1 LRLPEQI
8 ALAVKGHVDGM
19 EGTYVVGWAFDGGAS
34 AGKCHITVVGD
45 DSGQLVAEGTACIE
59 RPDLARIAS
68 GQTGIAFRIPLPDL
82 HGSESLRL
90 YADGVELPNSPVQI
104 GAGIFDG
111 HVWVTGD
118 QVHGWVTERAIR
130 RNPPMIILHDAEG
143 TECCRIQAEP
153 PGADEDPSFAPCRFS
168 GALDLHCFGRGE
180 LQLTAFANGERFA
193 QTSCRLSL
201 TGAVEHLSAE
211 RCAGWLLCPEAPARN
226 LALDIVRNGEH
237 IQTARCRI
245 ARPDVRGAY
254 PDCDTPGFDQAL
266 PARQAGSPETS
277 ILSLRLVQSNTDLFE
292 GPYVLGSR
300 LAVVDA
306 ARALSRMSNGAVPA
320 PIDSL
325 QRAVLQTAL
334 SDFLTKAR
342 AEAERI
348 FSRAP
353 ATQAADKSRRLAII
367 IPIFADLERTR
378 LCLDSVLRHRDRYD
392 HHLILVN
399 DASPEPGMEAL
410 LSSALSHPRVTVL
423 RNAANLGF
431 VKSVNRALALRHDGD
446 VLLLNSDTRVFRGGL
461 EEMQRVAHASPDIGT
476 VTAISNNATIFSY
489 PHTDLHP
496 EGLDDIDWETLA
508 GIALAENAGRVID
521 LPTGHGFCLL
531 IRGPVL
537 ARVGIFDEAFGRGYG
552 EENDFCARA
561 ADLGYR
567 NVAAPGA
574 FVEHSESKSF
584 AGEKPALLTSNLRL
598 LHARYAEYQASIFEY
613 ERRDDLRRGRWPLD
627 AARLERASDAGT
639 NFVLLVQNDLGGGTA
654 RAVAEIER
662 AVGFGGASKLALTC
676 LRDGR
681 IELVAAAPAIRAVF
695 APDEGAELIAL
706 LSRTRIEL
714 VLVHQVLGFTAGFI
728 KLLAAWLASRNAIF
742 YVHDYYTL
750 CPRVTMIN
758 AVGEFCEVA
767 DADVCSR
774 CVALAGRHEASRITD
789 ITPLQHRE
797 LFREFLGAFRHV
809 VAPSRAASVY
819 VEAVFP
825 KIDVLSIAH
834 PWIVAA
840 IPVPVRHG
848 PDQEIVLFGAIGKH
862 KGSAKLMDIAQLA
875 RLTWPSLRFL
885 VIGYT
890 DRDDDLLRLG
900 NVSITGTYGPADQA
914 AMVARARGR
923 LALFLSEWP
932 ETYSYTLTEALA
944 FGFLPLV
951 PDIGALAERVREA
964 GGGYI
969 FPVPI
974 SPHEVLQLIAD
985 IEAGLAEPCEAVP
998 APSLDPVDVTHQLY
1012 FAPSARE

>member
-1 LRLPEQI
+1 
-8 ALAVKGHVDGM
+8 M
-19 EGTYVVGWAFDGGAS
+19 EGTYVVGWAFDGGAG
-34 AGKCHITVVGD
+34 AGKCHITVVDD
-45 DSGQLVAEGTACIE
+45 DSGELIAEGTACIE

-68 GQTGIAFRIPLPDL
+68 GQTGIAFRIPLLDL
-82 HGSESLRL
+82 NGSERLRL
-90 YADGVELPNSPVQI
+90 YADGVELPNSPVQV
-104 GAGIFDG
+104 GPGIFDG

-118 QVHGWVTERAIR
+118 KVHGWVTERAER
-130 RNPPMIILHDAEG
+130 RDAPMIVLRDAGG

-153 PGADEDPSFAPCRFS
+153 AGAGEDPGFAPCRFS
-168 GALDLHCFGRGE
+168 GALGLHCFGRGE

-201 TGAVEHLSAE
+201 AGAIEHLSAD

-226 LALDIVRNGEH
+226 LAFDIVRDGVPV
-237 IQTARCRI
+237 QTARCRVT
-245 ARPDVRGAY
+245 RPDLHVAY

-266 PARQAGSPETS
+266 PARQAGSPES
-277 ILSLRLVQSNTDLFE
+277 CVLSMRLVQSSAELFD

-300 LAVVDA
+300 LGVVDA
-306 ARALSRMSNGAVPA
+306 ARALSRLSNGGSPE
-320 PIDSL
+320 PLDSL

-334 SDFLTKAR
+334 SDFLVKAR
-342 AEAERI
+342 SESHRR

-353 ATQAADKSRRLAII
+353 ATQVAEKRGRLDII
-367 IPIFADLERTR
+367 IPVYADLHRTR
-378 LCLDSVLRHRDRYD
+378 LCLDSVLRHRDPYD

-399 DASPEPGMEAL
+399 DASPQPGMEAL
-410 LSSALSHPRVTVL
+410 LSGLLSQPRVTLL

-431 VKSVNRALALRHDGD
+431 VQSVNRALALSRDGD
-446 VLLLNSDTRVFRGGL
+446 VLLLNADTRVFRGGL

-489 PHTDLHP
+489 PHADLHLDR
-496 EGLDDIDWETLA
+496 LDDIEWDSLA
-508 GIALAENAGRVID
+508 GIALAENAGRIID
-521 LPTGHGFCLL
+521 VPTGHGFCLL
-531 IRGPVL
+531 IRRQVL
-537 ARVGIFDEAFGRGYG
+537 ARVGILDEAFGRGYG

-561 ADLGYR
+561 ADIGYR

-584 AGEKPALLTSNLRL
+584 AGDKQALLAKNLRL
-598 LHARYAEYQASIFEY
+598 LHARYPEYAAAIFEY

-627 AARLERASDAGT
+627 AARLERASDSGT
-639 NFVLLVQNDLGGGTA
+639 SFVLLVQNDLGGGTA

-662 AVGFGGASKLALTC
+662 AVGFGGASRLALTC

-681 IELVAAAPAIRAVF
+681 FELVAAAPAIRAVF

-706 LSRTRIEL
+706 LSRTSIEL

-728 KLLAAWLASRNAIF
+728 KRLGAWLAGRNAIF
-742 YVHDYYTL
+742 YVHDYYPL

-789 ITPLQHRE
+789 ITPLQHRD
-797 LFREFLGAFRHV
+797 LFREFLGTFRRV
-809 VAPSRAASVY
+809 VAPSRAASGY

-825 KIDVLSIAH
+825 RIDVLSIPH
-834 PWIVAA
+834 PWIAA
-840 IPVPVRHG
+840 ATPVPVRQG

-862 KGSAKLMDIAQLA
+862 KGSVKLLDIAQLA
-875 RLTWPSLRFL
+875 RLTWPALRFL

-944 FGFLPLV
+944 FGFVPLV
-951 PDIGALAERVREA
+951 PDIGALAERVRAA

-969 FPVPI
+969 FPFPF
-974 SPHEVLQLIAD
+974 SPHDVLQLIAD
-985 IEAGLAEPCEAVP
+985 IESGLAQPCVATLP
-998 APSLDPVDVTHQLY
+998 AASVDPTDVTHQLY
-1012 FAPSARE
+1012 FAPDARN